1 MKEFKRNE
9 PAVKVKDL
17 RSPQKLGPVSDENMS
32 KAQRFKYQW
41 ELEQKQK
48 DVEDYQ
54 GKQVI
59 QAKVQN
65 INESLMERLAKI
77 KEQNDRIK

>member
-1 MKEFKRNE
+1 M
-9 PAVKVKDL
+9 KDL
-17 RSPQKLGPVSDENMS
+17 RSPQKLGPIPDENMS

-41 ELEQKQK
+41 EREQKQK
-48 DVEDYQ
+48 DVDDYQ

-65 INESLMERLAKI
+65 INESLMDRIAKI